1 MQRRL
6 PIEEPAQIFLRAFM
20 KLMPRTTVPEFKVR
34 FRPYASLRSS
44 ICFENATRRISA
56 SLSDLLEEAP
66 PDVVGALAMVLLAKL
81 YGRRIPPAANANYN
95 RWVNLPETQQRMLGN
110 KRKRGHKRMLPP
122 RGRVYSL
129 DALFDRLNAEYFGA
143 ALPKPTLGWSL
154 RASTTRLGH
163 YDVAHDAIV
172 ISRVFDRPHVPSLA
186 LEYVLY
192 HEMLHIKHPVQVR
205 SGGRRCAHTPEF
217 QAEERRF
224 PSIDEAKRLLLRL

>member
-1 MQRRL
+1 M
-6 PIEEPAQIFLRAFM
+6 
-20 KLMPRTTVPEFKVR
+20 
-34 FRPYASLRSS
+34 
-44 ICFENATRRISA
+44 
-56 SLSDLLEEAP
+56 
-66 PDVVGALAMVLLAKL
+66 
-81 YGRRIPPAANANYN
+81 
-95 RWVNLPETQQRMLGN
+95 
-110 KRKRGHKRMLPP
+110 
-122 RGRVYSL
+122 
-129 DALFDRLNAEYFGA
+129 
-143 ALPKPTLGWSL
+143 PKPTLGWSL